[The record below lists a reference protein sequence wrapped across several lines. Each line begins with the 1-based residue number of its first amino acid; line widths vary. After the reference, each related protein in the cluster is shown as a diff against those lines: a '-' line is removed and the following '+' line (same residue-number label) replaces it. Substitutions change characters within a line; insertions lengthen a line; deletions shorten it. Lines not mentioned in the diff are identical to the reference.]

1 MSKTE
6 EFDVIIIG
14 AGQAGNPLSKAF
26 AVAGKNIA
34 LVEEKYVGGT
44 CVNVGCTPTK
54 TMIASAEIAH
64 QARHAHKYGV
74 ELDNLSVDLD
84 KIRERK
90 REIVSSFRNGSEK
103 GIIDAGVSLIYG
115 NATFIGHKILE
126 LTSQNN
132 TRQLTADTIII
143 NAGARPNIPVI
154 SGLENINYLDSTSI
168 MELEEVPEHL
178 IILGG
183 GYIAL
188 EFGQMFHR
196 FGSQVTILQQSEQL
210 LGRED
215 DDVAEELRKILEE
228 DGIQVY
234 LNAKTKFISQSTN
247 NKISLQVTTPTGE
260 IDITGTHLLVATGRI
275 PNSDQM
281 NLAKTGVKVDKR
293 GFVEV
298 NEKLETNITGIY
310 AAGDIKGGPAFTH
323 IAYDDFRILEGN
335 LLHKKS
341 LSVKDRMVPYV
352 LFTDPQLG
360 RIGLSE
366 KEALLAS
373 VDFTV
378 VKIPMNYV
386 ARALELDRTSGF
398 MKALVNTETK
408 QILGAAILGVE
419 GGEIMAMLQI
429 AMMGKVPY
437 TALRDGIFAHP
448 TLAESLN
455 TLFSSLP

>member
-1 MSKTE
+1 MNV
-6 EFDVIIIG
+6 FDVIIIG
-14 AGQAGNPLSKAF
+14 AGQAGNPLSKAL
-26 AVAGKNIA
+26 AEAGKKTA
-34 LVEEKYVGGT
+34 LIEEKFVGGT
-44 CVNVGCTPTK
+44 CVNFGCTPTK
-54 TMIASAEIAH
+54 TMIASAEVAH
-64 QARHAHKYGV
+64 LARFSQKYGV
-74 ELDNLSVDLD
+74 KVKDLTVDLGR
-84 KIRERK
+84 IRERK
-90 REIVSSFRNGSEK
+90 SEIVSSFRKGGEQ

-115 NATFIGHKILE
+115 KATFIDHKTLE
-126 LTSQNN
+126 VKTNE
-132 TRQLTADTIII
+132 TKIQLTADTIILD
-143 NAGARPNIPVI
+143 AGGRPNVPDI
-154 SGLENINYLDSTSI
+154 SGLDTVPYLDSSSI

-196 FGSQVTILQQSEQL
+196 FGSQVTVLQHSKQL

-215 DDVAEELRKILEE
+215 GDVAEGIQQILEE

-234 LNAKTKFISQSTN
+234 LNAQTTSITQTTN
-247 NKISLQVTTPTGE
+247 NKISLQVTTPKGQIE
-260 IDITGTHLLVATGRI
+260 LKGSHLLVATGRI
-275 PNSDQM
+275 PNSDQ
-281 NLAKTGVKVDKR
+281 LGLEKTGVKVDKR
-293 GFVEV
+293 GFIEV
-298 NEKLETNITGIY
+298 NEKLETNIAGIY

-341 LSVKDRMVPYV
+341 LSIKDRMVPYV

-366 KEALLAS
+366 KEALAAN
-373 VDFTV
+373 VDFKV
-378 VKIPMNYV
+378 AKIPMNYV
-386 ARALELDRTSGF
+386 ARALELDRARGF

-419 GGEIMAMLQI
+419 GGEIMSMLQI

>member
-1 MSKTE
+1 MEK
-6 EFDVIIIG
+6 FDVIIIG

-26 AVAGKNIA
+26 AAAGKNIA

-44 CVNVGCTPTK
+44 CINVGCTPTK
-54 TMIASAEIAH
+54 TMIASAEVAH
-64 QARHAHKYGV
+64 LARHARKYGV
-74 ELDNLSVDLD
+74 GLDNLTVNLSQV
-84 KIRERK
+84 RERK
-90 REIVSSFRNGSEK
+90 QEIVSSFRDGSEK
-103 GIIDAGVSLIYG
+103 RIVDAGVSLIYG
-115 NATFIGHKILE
+115 KAVFIGHKILE
-126 LTSQNN
+126 VTSQNN
-132 TRQLTADTIII
+132 TRQLTADAIILD
-143 NAGARPNIPVI
+143 AGGRPNIPVI
-154 SGLENINYLDSTSI
+154 SGLEIVNYLDSTLI

-196 FGSQVTILQQSEQL
+196 FGSQVTILQHSKQL

-215 DDVAEELRKILEE
+215 DDVAEGMQQILEE
-228 DGIQVY
+228 DGIQLY
-234 LNAKTKFISQSTN
+234 LNAQTKSISQTKN
-247 NKISLQVTTPTGE
+247 NKISLQVTTSTE
-260 IDITGTHLLVATGRI
+260 KIDLTGTHLLVATGRI
-275 PNSDQM
+275 PNSDQL
-281 NLAKTGVKVDKR
+281 NLDKTGVKVDKR
-293 GFVEV
+293 GFIEV
-298 NEKLETNITGIY
+298 NEKLETNIPGIF

-335 LLHKKS
+335 LLDKKS

-366 KEALLAS
+366 KEALAANI
-373 VDFTV
+373 DFEV
-378 VKIPMNYV
+378 AKIPMNYV
-386 ARALELDRTSGF
+386 TRALELDRASGF

-419 GGEIMAMLQI
+419 GGEIMSMLQI

>member
-1 MSKTE
+1 MEK
-6 EFDVIIIG
+6 FDVIIIG
-14 AGQAGNPLSKAF
+14 AGQAGNPLSRAF
-26 AVAGKNIA
+26 AAAGKNIA

-54 TMIASAEIAH
+54 TMIASAEVAH
-64 QARHAHKYGV
+64 LARHAHKYGV
-74 ELDNLSVDLD
+74 GLDNLTLDLR
-84 KIRERK
+84 KVRERK
-90 REIVSSFRNGSEK
+90 QEIVSSFRDGSEQR
-103 GIIDAGVSLIYG
+103 IIDAGVSLLYG
-115 NATFIGHKILE
+115 KAAFVDHKIME
-126 LTSQNN
+126 VTTQN
-132 TRQLTADTIII
+132 TIQKITAETIIL
-143 NAGARPNIPVI
+143 NAGGRPNIPAI
-154 SGLENINYLDSTSI
+154 SGLENVNYLDSSSI
-168 MELEEVPEHL
+168 MELDEVPEHL

-196 FGSQVTILQQSEQL
+196 FGSQVTVLQHSEQL
-210 LGRED
+210 LDRED
-215 DDVAEELRKILEE
+215 DDIAEAMRQILEE
-228 DGIQVY
+228 DGIQIY
-234 LNAKTKFISQSTN
+234 LNAQTDSTSQTTN
-247 NKISLQVTTPTGE
+247 NRISLQVSTPNRK
-260 IDITGTHLLVATGRI
+260 IDLTGTHLLVATGRI
-275 PNSDQM
+275 PNSDQ
-281 NLAKTGVKVDKR
+281 LSLDKTGVKVDKR

-298 NEKLETNITGIY
+298 NDKLETNITGIY

-341 LSVKDRMVPYV
+341 LSVKNRMVPYV

-366 KEALLAS
+366 KQAQAAN
-373 VDFTV
+373 VDFEV
-378 VKIPMNYV
+378 AKIPMNYI
-386 ARALELDRTSGF
+386 ARALELDRASGF

-408 QILGAAILGVE
+408 EILGAAILGVE
-419 GGEIMAMLQI
+419 GGEIMSMLQI

>member
-1 MSKTE
+1 
-6 EFDVIIIG
+6 
-14 AGQAGNPLSKAF
+14 
-26 AVAGKNIA
+26 
-34 LVEEKYVGGT
+34 
-44 CVNVGCTPTK
+44 
-54 TMIASAEIAH
+54 
-64 QARHAHKYGV
+64 
-74 ELDNLSVDLD
+74 
-84 KIRERK
+84 
-90 REIVSSFRNGSEK
+90 
-103 GIIDAGVSLIYG
+103 
-115 NATFIGHKILE
+115 
-126 LTSQNN
+126 
-132 TRQLTADTIII
+132 
-143 NAGARPNIPVI
+143 
-154 SGLENINYLDSTSI
+154 
-168 MELEEVPEHL
+168 
-178 IILGG
+178 
-183 GYIAL
+183 
-188 EFGQMFHR
+188 MFHR